1 MDKNTLKFEFE
12 NDSTKQYIVTY
23 LENGQDV
30 VDYEMEIIN
39 KDSTPG
45 VLNVEIKQLKDKI
58 KVMYD
63 VTNKT
68 SIKEYLKGITLTKVQ
83 FITIVTNIENC
94 LIGCKNYFL
103 DEKKF
108 LVSLD
113 CLFINKKDMKVYL
126 VYCPF
131 KMEVVENTD
140 LVYKNIVKSLIIDFL
155 SFDEKDSENVIQKT
169 LTYLRK
175 DEFSM
180 VEFKNYLK
188 EFQEENINVVC
199 DTARI
204 INKKENLID
213 NKSGNLINGS
223 SSSSSSSSS
232 SNDNKIINNKETVK
246 KINKIQND
254 ETKVSG
260 SNVLILLLQLIVL
273 GIIGLIAMIG
283 SFGMIMIT
291 AIVFIIVIDLIL
303 VIFVLTRNSRFQ
315 KSKMRR
321 NKLDTSFINNK
332 QEKTNSQNKTSKREI
347 ITEMSFDTELLDD
360 KTAYLLSK
368 KAGTVERIAINK
380 NIFKIGRMPGEVD
393 YISDNIAVGKIHGEI
408 RKNEDKYYVVDL
420 NSRNGTYLNGNKL
433 NSNDLYEIKN
443 DDTIVFANSE
453 FTFLYN

>member
-1 MDKNTLKFEFE
+1 MDKNTLEFEFE
-12 NDSTKQYIVTY
+12 NDYTKQYIVTY

-30 VDYEMEIIN
+30 VDYEVEIIN
-39 KDSTPG
+39 KDSTPC

-83 FITIVTNIENC
+83 FITIVTNIANC

-113 CLFINKKDMKVYL
+113 CLFIDKKDMKVYL

-155 SFDEKDSENVIQKT
+155 SFDENDSENVIQKT

-175 DEFSM
+175 DDFSM
-180 VEFKNYLK
+180 VEFKNYLD

-199 DTARI
+199 DTGRI
-204 INKKENLID
+204 INKRENPI
-213 NKSGNLINGS
+213 
-223 SSSSSSSSS
+223 
-232 SNDNKIINNKETVK
+232 DNKIIDNKETVK
-246 KINKIQND
+246 KINKIQNN

-260 SNVLILLLQLIVL
+260 NNVLILLLQLIVL

-283 SFGMIMIT
+283 SFGVVMIT
-291 AIVFIIVIDLIL
+291 SIVFIIVIDLIL

-315 KSKMRR
+315 KSKMRK
-321 NKLDTSFINNK
+321 NKLDTSFINNQ
-332 QEKTNSQNKTSKREI
+332 QEKINPKNKTSKREI

-380 NIFKIGRMPGEVD
+380 NIFKIGRMPGKVD